1 MTQKTLILT
10 VSVIFILGGLAFIF
24 LQNGSAPAPQTPP
37 TDQAAQPTTQPD
49 TAQEEPV
56 NLAKSFEDTLN
67 TLLLSVQ
74 KQAQSYSAQRATLF
88 ALMSPQAIS
97 ASQDLN
103 AYTLD
108 VQRQAAVLRAAIDEI
123 MLSFERANAR
133 VDDLLYTQVQD
144 EETRKT
150 LLDSWQ
156 AMKSEQVSLYLNF
169 FNHEEQ
175 IITAQLNLMALYA
188 AQDAPLT
195 YDAQTKRLLL
205 GNPQDQAKADEILS
219 FIDELQ
225 KEQAQA
231 VKG

>member
-24 LQNGSAPAPQTPP
+24 LQNGSTPAPQTPP

-49 TAQEEPV
+49 TPQEEPV

-74 KQAQSYSAQRATLF
+74 KQAQSYSAQRAALF

-108 VQRQAAVLRAAIDEI
+108 VQRQAAVLRASIDEI